1 MATQTTIVSPIPGVF
16 YRKPAP
22 DQPEYVSPGQKVKA
36 GDTIGLIEVM
46 KTFYEL
52 KAEKDGVI
60 KQILVESEDIV
71 DAGQDIAVLTIK

>member
-1 MATQTTIVSPIPGVF
+1 MTTQTTIVSPIPGVF

-22 DQPEYVSPGQKVKA
+22 DQPEYVSLGQEVKA

-52 KAEKDGVI
+52 KAEQDGVI

-71 DAGQDIAVLTIK
+71 DAGQDIAVLIIK